1 MTSAL
6 AILTGSVRQLF
17 PLRRSIALVG
27 LQVAPAILFLFASN
41 DKTPDAGFQI
51 FVEVSTVAFFFLV
64 LPIIAIVLGSTSLGV
79 ERRDQTL
86 SFIALRPISRRMV
99 ALIKI
104 LAAAIAA
111 FAFSIVG
118 VFLLVLMYVIRFG
131 FDSELFVGIA
141 IGALVAVVA
150 YSCMFVPLGF
160 ITDRAVIIGLAY
172 LLIFENG
179 VVAALPGLASLS
191 PARLGASMFGAVVTS
206 AQVWIEGVAGSLAFS
221 AGSAVFVLMV
231 YAVIGIVLTAYLVSK
246 RDLA

>member
-1 MTSAL
+1 
-6 AILTGSVRQLF
+6 
-17 PLRRSIALVG
+17 
-27 LQVAPAILFLFASN
+27 
-41 DKTPDAGFQI
+41 
-51 FVEVSTVAFFFLV
+51 
-64 LPIIAIVLGSTSLGV
+64 
-79 ERRDQTL
+79 
-86 SFIALRPISRRMV
+86 MV

-118 VFLLVLMYVIRFG
+118 VLLLVLMYVIRFG

-160 ITDRAVIIGLAY
+160 ITDRAVMIGLAY